1 MIMLLSLESL
11 QTQSEVLG
19 MGMAGDGNLAVWVEL
34 IWSLG
39 SERSG
44 RVKAFNS
51 QSE

>member
-11 QTQSEVLG
+11 QTKSEVLG